1 MDGWTEIG
9 LILVSYPLLIDHE
22 RSVVF
27 RAHRMF
33 GNWTRDV
40 IPFPL
45 LYECLVE
52 LAVAMILIYNRHQV
66 GIFVAGKQ
74 TAENRYHI
82 GQIR

>member
-1 MDGWTEIG
+1 
-9 LILVSYPLLIDHE
+9 
-22 RSVVF
+22 
-27 RAHRMF
+27 MF